1 MAELYHARTMRTRA
15 TPMGGKDLR
24 RIALLWSY
32 PALRQLPRSGWD
44 EALEHAREMSFDRME

>member
-1 MAELYHARTMRTRA
+1 
-15 TPMGGKDLR
+15 MGGKDLR
-24 RIALLWSY
+24 RIALLWAY